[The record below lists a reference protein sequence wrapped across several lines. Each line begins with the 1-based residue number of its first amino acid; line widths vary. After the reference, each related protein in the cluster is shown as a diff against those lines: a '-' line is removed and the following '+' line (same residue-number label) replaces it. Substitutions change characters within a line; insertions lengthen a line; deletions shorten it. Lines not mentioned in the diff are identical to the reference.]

1 MSADNTALIILAAGF
16 GTLLNA
22 ADAEVGAG
30 EAGLGSTVFGGL
42 PA

>member
-1 MSADNTALIILAAGF
+1 MSADNTALFILTAGF

-22 ADAEVGAG
+22 ADAEAGAG
-30 EAGLGSTVFGGL
+30 EVGLGSTVFGGL